1 MTTIAEAAIPPSW
14 RHSTA
19 ARALTDAGLVLL
31 GSVLVALAAQV
42 RLDLP
47 FTPVPITGQTFG
59 VLLVGAALG
68 SRRGALA
75 MLAYLGEGA
84 AGLPV
89 FAGGGCCIPWLLGPT
104 AGYLWSYP
112 AAAWLVGWL
121 AEHRWDRRPAS
132 AALAMGAGNL
142 VIYAGGL
149 TWLAFLTGAD
159 RVLLAG
165 LVPFVPG
172 DLIKIVLAAAVLP
185 VAWRFIKAV
194 RHAIGAPPG

>member
-1 MTTIAEAAIPPSW
+1 MITMAEAAVPPSW

-19 ARALTDAGLVLL
+19 LRVLTDTALVLL
-31 GSVLVALAAQV
+31 GSALMAAAAQIRV
-42 RLDLP
+42 DLP

-75 MLAYLGEGA
+75 MVAYLGEGL

-89 FAGGGCCIPWLLGPT
+89 FAGGGCCVPWLLGPT

-112 AAAWLVGWL
+112 AAAWLVGRL
-121 AEHRWDRRPAS
+121 AESGWDRRPGT

-149 TWLAFLTGAD
+149 AWLAVLTGGEG
-159 RVLLAG
+159 VLLAG
-165 LVPFVPG
+165 LAPFLPG
-172 DLIKIVLAAAVLP
+172 DLVKVALAAALLP
-185 VAWRFIKAV
+185 GAWRAI
-194 RHAIGAPPG
+194 HALRCVLGGPPA

>member
-19 ARALTDAGLVLL
+19 ARVLTETSLVLL
-31 GSVLVALAAQV
+31 GSVLVAFAAQV

-47 FTPVPITGQTFG
+47 FTPVPITGQTFA
-59 VLLVGAALG
+59 VLLVGAVLG

-112 AAAWLVGWL
+112 AAAWLAGWL
-121 AEHRWDRRPAS
+121 AEHGWDRKPAP

-149 TWLAFLTGAD
+149 AWLALFTGAD

-165 LVPFVPG
+165 VVPFLPG
-172 DLIKIVLAAAVLP
+172 DLLKIILAAAVLP
-185 VAWRFIKAV
+185 GAWRLVNALRRV
-194 RHAIGAPPG
+194 LGGPPV

>member
-1 MTTIAEAAIPPSW
+1 MTTIAEAAIPASW

-19 ARALTDAGLVLL
+19 ARVLTETSLVLL
-31 GSVLVALAAQV
+31 GGALVAFAAQV

-47 FTPVPITGQTFG
+47 FTPVPVTGQTFG

-75 MLAYLGEGA
+75 MLVYLGEGA

-112 AAAWLVGWL
+112 AAAWLVGRL
-121 AEHRWDRRPAS
+121 AENRWDRGPAK

-149 TWLAFLTGAD
+149 AWLVFFTGAE

-165 LVPFVPG
+165 VVPFLPG
-172 DLIKIVLAAAVLP
+172 DLLKIGLAAGVLP
-185 VAWRFIKAV
+185 GAWRLVNALRRV
-194 RHAIGAPPG
+194 LGGPPA

>member
-14 RHSTA
+14 RHSAA
-19 ARALTDAGLVLL
+19 ARILVETSLVLL
-31 GSVLVALAAQV
+31 GSVLVAFAAQL

-59 VLLVGAALG
+59 VLLVGAVLG

-112 AAAWLVGWL
+112 AAAWLVGRL
-121 AEHRWDRRPAS
+121 AESGWDRRPGTT
-132 AALAMGAGNL
+132 ALAMGAGNL

-149 TWLAFLTGAD
+149 AWLALFTGAD
-159 RVLLAG
+159 RALLAG
-165 LVPFVPG
+165 VAPFLPG
-172 DLIKIVLAAAVLP
+172 DLLKIGLAAAVLP
-185 VAWRFIKAV
+185 GGWRLVNALRRV
-194 RHAIGAPPG
+194 LGGPPV

>member
-1 MTTIAEAAIPPSW
+1 MSTIAEAALPQSW
-14 RHSTA
+14 RHSITT
-19 ARALTDAGLVLL
+19 RVLTETSLVLL

-112 AAAWLVGWL
+112 AAAWLVGRL
-121 AEHRWDRRPAS
+121 AEYRWDRRPAT
-132 AALAMGAGNL
+132 AALAMGVGNL

-149 TWLAFLTGAD
+149 TWLAFLGGAD
-159 RVLLAG
+159 RLLLVG

-172 DLIKIVLAAAVLP
+172 DLIKIALAAALLP
-185 VAWRFIKAV
+185 GAWRLIEIVRRAV
-194 RHAIGAPPG
+194 GAPPN

>member
-1 MTTIAEAAIPPSW
+1 MITMAEAAVPPSW

-19 ARALTDAGLVLL
+19 TRVLIDTVVVLL
-31 GSVLVALAAQV
+31 GSALMVIAAQV
-42 RLDLP
+42 RIDLP

-75 MLAYLGEGA
+75 MLAYLGEGL

-112 AAAWLVGWL
+112 AAAWLVGRL
-121 AEHRWDRRPAS
+121 AESGWDRRPGT

-149 TWLAFLTGAD
+149 AWLAVWTGGEG
-159 RVLLAG
+159 VLLGG
-165 LVPFVPG
+165 LVPFLPG
-172 DLIKIVLAAAVLP
+172 DLVKVVLAAALLP
-185 VAWRFIKAV
+185 GAWRAI
-194 RHAIGAPPG
+194 HALRRVLGGPPV